1 LPCPHASPSGFGG
14 GREAAVPRRTLTT
27 LALVV
32 LAVLLVPHSAFASKP
47 SRTCPPGF
55 DLGGLTVE
63 QALQLPRI
71 QAGIAAGQYTEAD
84 LDAFYDAEDSNGDG
98 VLCWQ
103 SIPPVDTNPAS
114 GWQYLYNVVDDQASV
129 PSG

>member
-1 LPCPHASPSGFGG
+1 V
-14 GREAAVPRRTLTT
+14 RRRTLIT

-32 LAVLLVPHSAFASKP
+32 LAVLFVPHSAFASKP
-47 SRTCPPGF
+47 SHTCPPGF
-55 DLGGLTVE
+55 DLGGLAVE

-71 QAGIAAGQYTEAD
+71 QAGLAAGQYTEED
-84 LDAFYDAEDSNGDG
+84 LAAFYDAEDSNVNG
-98 VLCWQ
+98 VICWQ

-114 GWQYLYNVVDDQASV
+114 GWQYLYNVVEDNASV